1 MLPAAER
8 YVVRVAEAVAAG
20 GLTTVAGPPDP
31 GFDLPLLLHLAT
43 AHHLRCA
50 VADALLAHPESVNA
64 QALVAGVSLADIK
77 AGRLGLA
84 AQWLSGISLARR
96 AQALLEGHG
105 IRSVL
110 APSGAVA
117 LMTAGRTPIDPHV
130 VSLMVEASALEAARA
145 LISRDDPRA
154 AIVFEEATADLLA
167 DALVLPA
174 SFALRVPS
182 LANQER
188 ALRATAAAA
197 PTLEA
202 LVALAVLTG
211 ESFDSAR
218 AREVLAA
225 AAATRRQRLPV
236 ARTESRPSIWVA
248 GFPSLYGG
256 ADTELDHLIDLLRSR
271 DVAVHLV
278 PMFNADPAMRQSVV
292 DRGCAVHEYSD
303 RVFADRTVL
312 SFCNGEFLAK
322 LPAIVAAGPP
332 HEVIWFNCMTWTFA
346 AERSVHARG
355 LIDRFGFQSQY
366 QRSMLLP
373 LLERHGP
380 VRSFGYRPYFNPRRV
395 EWRYRDWDG
404 AYRVGRISRDDQDKF
419 AADTWEMF
427 ERVDAPLSLR
437 KEIYILGYGPNAE
450 RKIGPPPPGV
460 SCQLWPPNGV
470 PATMFYRTIDTMI
483 HKTGGSRESSSRV
496 LLEAYAHG
504 VVPIVERDFA
514 FPELVVHGET
524 GFMAST
530 SDEMS
535 AYASELA
542 RDPDRHRRIA
552 ENGRRHLEQT
562 LGDEDVCWKGWAEI
576 LEARRSPDH

>member
-8 YVVRVAEAVAAG
+8 YVVRVAETVAAG
-20 GLTTVAGPPDP
+20 GLTAFDEPPDP
-31 GFDLPLLLHLAT
+31 GIDLPLLLHLAT

-50 VADALLAHPESVNA
+50 VTDALLAHPESVRA
-64 QALVAGVSLADIK
+64 SAAVAGLSLDDVK

-84 AQWLSGISLARR
+84 AQWLSGLSRARR
-96 AQALLEGHG
+96 AQALLTSHG

-110 APSGAVA
+110 MPSAGVA
-117 LMTAGRTPIDPHV
+117 LMTAGRTPIDPYG
-130 VSLMVEASALEAARA
+130 VSLAVDASALDAARG

-154 AIVFEEATADLLA
+154 AIVLEEATGDVLT
-167 DALVLPA
+167 DPLVLPA
-174 SFALRVPS
+174 SFALLVPS

-188 ALRATAAAA
+188 ALRAAAATPTPT

-202 LVALAVLTG
+202 LVALAALTG
-211 ESFDSAR
+211 EPFDDGR
-218 AREVLAA
+218 ARLLLST
-225 AAATRRQRLPV
+225 AAATRPQRQPV
-236 ARTESRPSIWVA
+236 ARSASRPSICVA

-256 ADTELDHLIDLLRSR
+256 ADTELDHLIDLLRAR
-271 DVAVHLV
+271 AVDVHLV
-278 PMFNADPAMRQSVV
+278 PMFGADPAMRQSVV
-292 DRGCAVHEYSD
+292 DRGCEVHEYSD
-303 RVFADRTVL
+303 RGFADRTVV

-322 LPAIVAAGPP
+322 LPAIVAAGRPR
-332 HEVIWFNCMTWTFA
+332 EVIWFNCMTWTFA
-346 AERSVHARG
+346 AECSVHAKG

-380 VRSFGYRPYFNPRRV
+380 VRSFAYRPYFNPRRV
-395 EWRYRDWDG
+395 EWRYRNWDG
-404 AYRVGRISRDDQDKF
+404 AYRIGRISRDDQDKF

-427 ERVDAPLSLR
+427 DRVDVPLSLR

-460 SCQLWPPNGV
+460 ACQVWPPNGV
-470 PATMFYRTIDTMI
+470 PATTFYRTIDTMI

-524 GFMAST
+524 GFMASS

-542 RDPDRHRRIA
+542 RNPDRHRRMA
-552 ENGRRHLEQT
+552 QNGRLYLEDT
-562 LGDEDVCWKGWAEI
+562 LGDAETCWSGWAEI
-576 LEARRSPDH
+576 L